1 MGTIMLN
8 HMKTTLLGLLIITA
22 GIMAG
27 CGSSKSTTENGIP
40 GWVVNPGDYY
50 SEQQY
55 LMAVGSGSSL
65 NEARNDAFSSLSQ
78 IFKLN
83 VDATEVLNSE
93 SIDQQVNGKIFSEHT
108 SQLLNNIRIGT
119 NQELMNTTILV
130 SEMDDFGTYH
140 ALAGMDRMET
150 GRIYSSEISSNDL
163 KLLDFEKRADNENN
177 TLRKLTLLKKAKTL
191 ADLNEVLTQQLN
203 IIRSGTAST
212 DLASQ
217 KVARIDQ
224 KFQEVQNSA
233 TVYLMSANAS
243 EMVLAA
249 VSGVFQQN
257 GFSITNNRRQAILE
271 ADIKYNREAANLNRD
286 DAEFVKWELI
296 IEISDLQ
303 SDLSFQTFSTQGR
316 DGAPSYAGAL
326 KRADFSAQKRI
337 ENEFNTFLTKELF
350 AIN

>member
-1 MGTIMLN
+1 L
-8 HMKTTLLGLLIITA
+8 
-22 GIMAG
+22 
-27 CGSSKSTTENGIP
+27 
-40 GWVVNPGDYY
+40 
-50 SEQQY
+50 
-55 LMAVGSGSSL
+55 AVGSGSSL
-65 NEARNDAFSSLSQ
+65 NEARSDAFSSLSQ
-78 IFKLN
+78 IFKMN

-93 SIDQQVNGKIFSEHT
+93 SIDQQVNGEIFSEHT

-130 SEMDDFGTYH
+130 SEMDDHGTYH
-140 ALAGMDRMET
+140 AIAGMERMET

-163 KLLDFEKRADNENN
+163 KLVDFEERADNENN
-177 TLRKLTLLKKAKTL
+177 TLRKLILLKKAKTL

-212 DLASQ
+212 DMASQ

-249 VSGVFQQN
+249 VSGVFQKN

-271 ADIKYNREAANLNRD
+271 ADINYNREAANLNRE

-296 IEISDLQ
+296 IEVSDLQ
-303 SDLSFQTFSTQGR
+303 SDLSFQTFSTEGR
-316 DGAPSYAGAL
+316 DGAPSYTDAL
-326 KRADFSAQKRI
+326 KRADFTARERI